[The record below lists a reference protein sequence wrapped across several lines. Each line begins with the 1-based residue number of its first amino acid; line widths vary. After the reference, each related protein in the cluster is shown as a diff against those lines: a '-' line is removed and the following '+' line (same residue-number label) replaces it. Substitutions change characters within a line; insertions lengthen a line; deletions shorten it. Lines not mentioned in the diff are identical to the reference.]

1 MKKKIALA
9 CALLLSG
16 ASLSAQKMTE
26 TVYLKNG
33 SIIRGTIVEE
43 VPGQSVK
50 IQTKDGNVFVYQ
62 MGDIDRIA
70 KELTASPASVGK
82 YGHGHRG
89 LDFSVEGGVALGR
102 NGSVAG
108 MGGVELGKRFNQNFY
123 WGVGLGVLSGNGADA
138 HMPITTTFKTLF
150 PVTASGIAPN
160 IAFRTGFVYNTGKDK
175 TVGSGKYK
183 TTIEA
188 KHGWEIDLLPG
199 VQIPLNQKVDF
210 NVNLGYQCGITFGGG
225 GAGHAFL
232 LKAGFGFH
240 KPFERRISAGK
251 TKEKTKENKEKTPTR
266 DRGLQYS
273 IEATGGGGE
282 STNFNFGFLL
292 SYKWNPNISV
302 GIGYQTNASMTTND
316 IFTYSETYDKTNVY
330 KDDVTGAAHVL
341 FLRGQYR
348 LTDKKF
354 SPFASVDIG
363 FRKYI
368 FDVVSD
374 YYSNNNGYTYGNFFY
389 EECPYLI
396 SSGFLFTP
404 AIGASLRTT
413 NNSYLEF
420 KVGYNCTSGL
430 KAVKDHQSYQIT
442 PTRTEENDL
451 IIKKKGLGNF
461 FFGIGFTH
469 TLKWGAGIRDKVTDR
484 YNKTK
489 AKLSKKK

>member
-70 KELTASPASVGK
+70 KELAASPASVGK

-89 LDFSVEGGVALGR
+89 LDFSVEGGMSLGR
-102 NGSVAG
+102 NGSAAG

-123 WGVGLGVLSGNGADA
+123 WGVGLGVLSGSGTDIR
-138 HMPITTTFKTLF
+138 MPVTTTFQALF

-160 IAFRTGFVYNTGKDK
+160 IAFRTGFVYNTGDDK

-240 KPFERRISAGK
+240 KPFEHQTKKA
-251 TKEKTKENKEKTPTR
+251 KEKVPTR

-273 IEATGGGGE
+273 LELTGGAGGAI
-282 STNFNFGFLL
+282 NLGPALVL

-302 GIGYQTNASMTTND
+302 GLGYQGSYIQTDNK
-316 IFTYSETYDKTNVY
+316 IFTNGYKYYRYSLEPYDYTYE
-330 KDDVTGAAHVL
+330 DDVLGAAHAV

-348 LTDKKF
+348 VTDKKF
-354 SPFASVDIG
+354 SPFASADIG
-363 FRKYI
+363 FRKYSI
-368 FDVVSD
+368 KAKNSSGYYHSFD
-374 YYSNNNGYTYGNFFY
+374 YGEFYY
-389 EECPYLI
+389 EESPYLI

-430 KAVKDHQSYQIT
+430 KAVKKDYPS
-442 PTRTEENDL
+442 TREGGEEHHL
-451 IIKKKGLGNF
+451 TIKKQSLGNF

-469 TLKWGAGIRDKVTDR
+469 TLKWGADIRDKVTDR

-489 AKLSKKK
+489 TKLSKKK